1 MTDAKVLADAL
12 VEAGILNRRIFTEGP
27 YYWIDRI
34 NKTYAPEKIITDWRV
49 AGEVLEK
56 MPEHLL
62 AGLIEDA
69 VIYQQFDWLK
79 DPRSIIKEWYAARE
93 TE

>member
-1 MTDAKVLADAL
+1 MTEARVLADAL
-12 VEAGILNRRIFTEGP
+12 VEAGILRGGDEKAGP
-27 YYWIDRI
+27 YYMNYIEPCTA
-34 NKTYAPEKIITDWRV
+34 KQAITDWRV

-93 TE
+93 TER